1 MDKRHIKKVNTDEI
15 EGEYILKNTD
25 PDKKK
30 IIFSTV
36 IWYDPETKKYYFKS
50 ESDMNGNRLAGQV
63 VSHKL
68 MQDLLSISKWMLKP
82 LGELWDDPSRVHS
95 GGIDTEKMAV
105 DWKLGWKPKKQNKRA
120 LKSQDD
126 QKKDDADAKYAGAP
140 YKWSEEYEEELQR
153 ALKSQ
158 DAFHYAGPKYA
169 GAPYNR
175 ERDEDDIRRA
185 LKRQDDQK
193 KAEPKKPKRWGK
205 RKLTPAQREE
215 RDKELAA
222 IKREGCCAKCRRR
235 ITPESQST
243 FDEHYVCKWCDQKN
257 HTNCKEN
264 EYSDFAK
271 EDSK

>member
-1 MDKRHIKKVNTDEI
+1 MTGKREVRKVDTDEI

-25 PDKKK
+25 PGKKK

-105 DWKLGWKPKKQNKRA
+105 DWKLGWKPKKQNGKPLKRN
-120 LKSQDD
+120 KRFWGDKPSTTQFRRTDSSINHD
-126 QKKDDADAKYAGAP
+126 
-140 YKWSEEYEEELQR
+140 
-153 ALKSQ
+153 
-158 DAFHYAGPKYA
+158 GPKYA

-193 KAEPKKPKRWGK
+193 KEKPKTSWLKG
-205 RKLTPAQREE
+205 TPAQRAEHAKKL
-215 RDKELAA
+215 DT
-222 IKREGCCAKCRRR
+222 IKREGYCPKCHRRF
-235 ITPESQST
+235 TPE
-243 FDEHYVCKWCDQKN
+243 DESACAGKSEYLCKWCWRKYL
-257 HTNCKEN
+257 TNCKED
-264 EYSDFAK
+264 EYSDFTK